1 MSKYNL
7 ETLLLGYFYQVGY
20 TSILLG
26 EPYFQWST
34 LQVQLQDLESPY
46 RLLELSQSARQCP
59 L

>member
-1 MSKYNL
+1 MCKYNL

-20 TSILLG
+20 TSILLE

-34 LQVQLQDLESPY
+34 LQVQFQDLESRY
-46 RLLELSQSARQCP
+46 RLLELPQSARQCP